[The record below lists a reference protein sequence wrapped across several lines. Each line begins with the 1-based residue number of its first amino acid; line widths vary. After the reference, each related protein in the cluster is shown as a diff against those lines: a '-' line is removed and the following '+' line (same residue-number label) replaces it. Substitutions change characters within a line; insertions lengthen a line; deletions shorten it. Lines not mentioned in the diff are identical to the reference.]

1 MLTEKSLYRIA
12 LTQIKGVGITLAKN
26 LMQAVGDE
34 EAIFRE
40 SVRNLEKIPRISR
53 RLIDEIRNPQ
63 VIRRAEEE
71 LAFVEKNKLRLLFFT
86 KNSSR
91 SQRHDDCFSN
101 LM

>member
-63 VIRRAEEE
+63 VIRR
-71 LAFVEKNKLRLLFFT
+71 
-86 KNSSR
+86 
-91 SQRHDDCFSN
+91 
-101 LM
+101 